1 MVPIFTTATALT
13 AAGNTAD
20 VPVVGAQNFV
30 VQAVVSS
37 IGTNVVFRVEGS
49 LDGTNYFNLSAANTT
64 VTANGSTAFYVT
76 NCPLRFIRGVFVS
89 NSGGSP
95 SLQFVFSA
103 MPAGS

>member
-1 MVPIFTTATALT
+1 MVPTFTTATALT
-13 AAGNTAD
+13 AAGATDA
-20 VPVVGAQNFV
+20 VAVVGAQNFV
-30 VQAVVSS
+30 VQAIVSS

-49 LDGTNYFNLSAANTT
+49 VDGTNYFNLSSGNTT

-76 NCPLRFIRGVFVS
+76 NCPLKTIRGQFVS